1 MNKRLTC
8 IASHVPVGLGLADIG
23 TDHGYLPVELAKRG
37 YPGNLIASDI
47 RPGPLQAAQKSAKEA
62 GLTNRIRF
70 YLCDGISPDEA
81 KLVDTIVI
89 AGMGG
94 DTICGI
100 LDRAEFCYDPRYT
113 LLLQPMTRAE
123 VLRYWL
129 INNEFGIEEE
139 DLVEDGGI
147 LYSVCKARFG
157 KKTVL
162 NEAELFT
169 GSFAMLRDHPLF
181 SALLHQQ
188 MERFQ
193 KMITGLEQT
202 LDTRGRLPVLRT
214 IQTQLEE
221 MLER

>member
-8 IASHVPVGLGLADIG
+8 IASHVPEGLGLADIG

-47 RPGPLQAAQKSAKEA
+47 RSGPLQAAQKSAKEA
-62 GLTNRIRF
+62 GLENRIRF
-70 YLCDGISPDEA
+70 RLCDGISPDDA
-81 KLVDTIVI
+81 NLVDTIVI

-100 LDRAEFCYDPRYT
+100 LDRVKFCYDPGYT
-113 LLLQPMTRAE
+113 FLLQPMTRAE

-147 LYSVCKARFG
+147 LYSVFKARFG

-169 GSFAMLRDHPLF
+169 GAFAMLRDHPLF
-181 SALLHQQ
+181 PALLKQQ
-188 MERFQ
+188 TVRFQ
-193 KMITGLEQT
+193 KMIAGLEQSSDRT
-202 LDTRGRLPVLRT
+202 GRLRVLRA

-221 MLER
+221 MEEK

>member
-8 IASHVPVGLGLADIG
+8 IASHVPEGLGLADIG

-37 YPGNLIASDI
+37 YTGNLIASDI
-47 RPGPLQAAQKSAKEA
+47 RPGPLQTAQKSAKEA
-62 GLTNRIRF
+62 GLANQIRF
-70 YLCDGISPDEA
+70 RLCDGISPDDA
-81 KLVDTIVI
+81 KLVDTFVI

-100 LDRAEFCYDPRYT
+100 LDRAEFCYDSRYT
-113 LLLQPMTRAE
+113 FLFQPMTRAE

-129 INNEFGIEEE
+129 IHNEFSIEEE

-147 LYSVCKARFG
+147 LYSVFKARFG

-169 GSFAMLRDHPLF
+169 GSFDMLRDHPLF
-181 SALLHQQ
+181 PAFLDQQ
-188 MERFQ
+188 IERFQ
-193 KMITGLEQT
+193 KMIAGLEQT
-202 LDTRGRLPVLRT
+202 SDKRGRLPVLRT
-214 IQTQLEE
+214 IQNQLEE

>member
-1 MNKRLTC
+1 MSKRLHE
-8 IASHVPVGLGLADIG
+8 ILSLISLGKGVVDVG
-23 TDHGYLPVELAKRG
+23 TDHGYVPITLAGSG
-37 YPGNLIASDI
+37 YPGNLFATDIHPDPLNTAIALAD
-47 RPGPLQAAQKSAKEA
+47 EA
-62 GLTNRIRF
+62 GVRNRITF
-70 YLCDGISPDEA
+70 SLSDGLDGISPDE
-81 KLVDTIVI
+81 VDTIVI

-100 LDRAEFCYDPRYT
+100 LDRAECCYDPRYT

-181 SALLHQQ
+181 SALLHEQ
-188 MERFQ
+188 MARFQ

-202 LDTRGRLPVLRT
+202 VDRRGRLPVLRT

>member
-8 IASHVPVGLGLADIG
+8 IASHVSEGLGLADIG

-62 GLTNRIRF
+62 GLENRIRF
-70 YLCDGISPDEA
+70 RLCDGISPKDA
-81 KLVDTIVI
+81 NLVDTIVI

-100 LDRAEFCYDPRYT
+100 LDQAEFCYDLRYT
-113 LLLQPMTRAE
+113 FLLQPMTRAE

-129 INNEFGIEEE
+129 INNGFGIEEE
-139 DLVEDGGI
+139 DLVSDGGI
-147 LYSVCKARFG
+147 LYSVFKARFG

-169 GSFAMLRDHPLF
+169 GSFEMLRDHPLF
-181 SALLHQQ
+181 PAFLRQQ
-188 MERFQ
+188 LVRFQ
-193 KMITGLEQT
+193 KMIAGLEQSSDRT
-202 LDTRGRLPVLRT
+202 DRLRVLRA

-221 MLER
+221 MGER